1 MISLVVPTY
10 KERQNIE
17 PLVARTGAAMLA
29 LGEPFEL
36 IIVDDDSPDGTGD
49 EVRRL
54 QATRPWLKLL
64 VRQNERDLST
74 AVIAGWRIAQGDV
87 LGCMDA
93 DLQHPPEKLAALV
106 ERLHAT
112 NADIVIGSRHVKGGG
127 VSNWS
132 LLRRFVSWTATLMA
146 TCILPGTLGKALD
159 PMSGFFLVRRRVIER
174 VALNPIGYK
183 ILLEVLARGDYNT
196 VEEVPYIFEERE
208 KGGSKM
214 SSKTVWYYLG
224 HLTCLS
230 FETGEATRIV
240 KYALVGLTGAV
251 INFSL
256 ARYLHEPLGW
266 SLEAASLPAIAA
278 AILNNFIWNDLFT
291 FPEARK
297 AAPGIGSWLRRLLSF
312 SFFSATGALLNLG
325 ILSLLHL
332 VAGFPKTLSLVVAIA
347 IAGVFNFFV
356 NSNVTWRAWWNRKL
370 LSRTQAQ
377 ETTLNAQQ
385 MQGMAFIPCNYCGS
399 TEYKVLYP
407 GNADK
412 QGDIAAQAFRCTSE
426 EHGDF
431 TNIVQCS
438 QCGLLFENPREVETV
453 SDKKYQDVEDPT
465 YDLETP
471 GRIRTFSKLMDGL
484 QQYATKPGKMLDIGC
499 YTGVFLDV
507 AKSRGWETHGVEPSR
522 WASRKAQSKGHQVI
536 NAPLQK
542 AGLAPESFDMVTIWD
557 VIEHLQDPQ
566 GQLKL
571 AFDLLKPGGVFG
583 LSTMDVGCMFAKVTG
598 RHWPWYMR
606 MHFYYFS
613 AASMA
618 RMLRA
623 VGFEVVRIERHKRI
637 VSLRYLLRK
646 GMSLFGPLAFI
657 GRILGLPFGNVFV
670 TVDLGDIM
678 NVYCMRPGRPA
689 SGAQS
694 ESNASTLVS
703 AK

>member
-17 PLVARTGAAMLA
+17 PLVNRAGAAMEA
-29 LGEPFEL
+29 IGEPFEL

-49 EVRRL
+49 EVRGL
-54 QATRPWLKLL
+54 QASRPWLKLL
-64 VRQNERDLST
+64 VRENERDLST
-74 AVIAGWRIAQGDV
+74 AVIAGWRIATGDV

-93 DLQHPPEKLAALV
+93 DLQHPPEKLSALV
-106 ERLHAT
+106 QRLRQS

-146 TCILPGTLGKALD
+146 TFILPGTLGKALD
-159 PMSGFFLVRRRVIER
+159 PMSGFFLVRRKVIER

-183 ILLEVLARGDYNT
+183 ILLEVLARGDYSS
-196 VEEVPYIFEERE
+196 VEEVPYVFEERE

-214 SSKTVWYYLG
+214 SSKTVLHYLG
-224 HLTCLS
+224 HLACLS
-230 FETGEATRIV
+230 IETGEATRLF
-240 KYALVGLTGAV
+240 KYGLVGLSGAV
-251 INFSL
+251 INYFL
-256 ARYLHEPLGW
+256 ARYLHRGLAW
-266 SLEAASLPAIAA
+266 SVEAASVPAIAA
-278 AILNNFIWNDLFT
+278 AMVNNFIWNDLFT
-291 FPEARK
+291 FWEARK
-297 AAPGIGSWLRRLLSF
+297 ASPGLASAARRFLSF
-312 SFFSATGALLNLG
+312 AFFSATGAVVNLLVLTTLDWG
-325 ILSLLHL
+325 LHFPQTLSLLVAVG
-332 VAGFPKTLSLVVAIA
+332 VAGVY
-347 IAGVFNFFV
+347 NFFV
-356 NSNVTWRAWWNRKL
+356 NSNLTWRAWWNQKL
-370 LSRTQAQ
+370 HSRTQAP
-377 ETTLNAQQ
+377 ETKLTAEQ

-399 TEYKVLYP
+399 SEYKILYP
-407 GNADK
+407 GNAGK
-412 QGDIAAQAFRCTSE
+412 LGDIAAQAFRCTSE

-438 QCGLLFENPREVETV
+438 QCGLLFENPREVEVV

-471 GRIRTFSKLMDGL
+471 GRVRTFSKLMGGIA
-484 QQYATKPGKMLDIGC
+484 QYATQPGKMLDIGC

-522 WASRKAQSKGHQVI
+522 WASTKAQGKGHQVV

-542 AGLAPESFDMVTIWD
+542 AGLRPETYDLVTIWD

-566 GQLKL
+566 GQLRL
-571 AFDLLKPGGVFG
+571 AYQVLKPGGVFG
-583 LSTMDVGCMFAKVTG
+583 LSTMDVSCMFAKLTG
-598 RHWPWYMR
+598 RHWPWFMR

-623 VGFEVVRIERHKRI
+623 AGFEVIRIERHKRI

-646 GMSLFGPLAFI
+646 GMSLFGPLAFL
-657 GRILGLPFGNVFV
+657 GRILGLPFGKVFV

-678 NVYCMRPGRPA
+678 NVYCRRPA
-689 SGAQS
+689 NSPPA
-694 ESNASTLVS
+694 S

>member
-1 MISLVVPTY
+1 MISLVVPTF
-10 KERQNIE
+10 KERQNME
-17 PLVARTGAAMLA
+17 TLVQRTGAAMEA

-54 QATRPWLKLL
+54 QAARPWLKLL
-64 VRQNERDLST
+64 VRENERDLST
-74 AVIAGWRIAQGDV
+74 AVIAGWRIAEGDV

-93 DLQHPPEKLAALV
+93 DLQHPPEKLPALV
-106 ERLHAT
+106 QRLRQT
-112 NADIVIGSRHVKGGG
+112 DADIVVGSRHVKGGG

-146 TCILPGTLGKALD
+146 TFILPGTLGKALD
-159 PMSGFFLVRRRVIER
+159 PMSGFFLVRRRAIER

-183 ILLEVLARGDYNT
+183 ILLEVLARGDYST
-196 VEEVPYIFEERE
+196 VEEVPYVFEERE

-214 SSKTVWYYLG
+214 SSKTVVHYLA
-224 HLTCLS
+224 HLSCLS
-230 FETGEATRIV
+230 FETGEATRLL
-240 KYALVGLTGAV
+240 KYGLVGLTGAV
-251 INFSL
+251 INFSI
-256 ARYLHEPLGW
+256 ARYLTRGMGW
-266 SLEAASLPAIAA
+266 SVEAASVPGVLA
-278 AILNNFIWNDLFT
+278 AIVNNFIWNDLFT
-291 FPEARK
+291 FWEARR
-297 AAPGIGSWLRRLLSF
+297 AAPGIGSALRRFLSF
-312 SFFSATGALLNLG
+312 GFFSITGALLNVLLLFVMHSALG
-325 ILSLLHL
+325 L
-332 VAGFPKTLSLVVAIA
+332 PQTLSLITAIG
-347 IAGVFNFFV
+347 IAGLFNFFV
-356 NSNVTWRAWWNRKL
+356 NSNVTWRAWWNHKL
-370 LSRTQAQ
+370 LSRTQAP
-377 ETTLNAQQ
+377 ETTLTPEQ
-385 MQGMAFIPCNYCGS
+385 MQGMAFVPCNYCGS

-407 GNADK
+407 GNAGK
-412 QGDIAAQAFRCTSE
+412 LGDVAAQAFRCTSE

-438 QCGLLFENPREVETV
+438 QCGLLFENPREVEIV
-453 SDKKYQDVEDPT
+453 SDKKYEDVEDPT

-484 QQYATKPGKMLDIGC
+484 SQYAKTPGKTLDIGC

-507 AKSRGWETHGVEPSR
+507 AKSRGWETYGVEPSR
-522 WASRKAQSKGHQVI
+522 WASSKAQSKGHKVV

-542 AGLAPESFDMVTIWD
+542 AGLQPASFDMVTIWD

-571 AFDLLKPGGVFG
+571 AYQVLKPGGVFG
-583 LSTMDVGCMFAKVTG
+583 LSTMDVGCMFAKLTG

-623 VGFEVVRIERHKRI
+623 AGFEVIRIERHKRI

-646 GMSLFGPLAFI
+646 GMSLLGPLAFL

-678 NVYCMRPGRPA
+678 NVYCMRPSAPPA
-689 SGAQS
+689 
-694 ESNASTLVS
+694 ESL
-703 AK
+703 K